1 MLLRAR
7 LSATASWSRMS
18 AMTTT
23 LRATFLAAAM
33 LAPSGLAEA
42 AERTVYVTVVDG
54 NGSVVT
60 DLTAADLVVK
70 EGGKEREIVKAGRAS
85 AKMRL
90 TIAVE
95 ERLMADTSVRQA
107 MFAFMKRVI
116 DTAEVRLVTIGLRNQ
131 TAADYTTALDALV
144 AAINNLTLNPRP
156 ESQVAEGVLEVA
168 TEFATTKSDRPV
180 LVVLAFSGGQAG
192 VDPRN
197 VLEKV
202 RQSGMTMSAVT
213 LMAGGADAGGVGA
226 MSDQSSREQLL
237 GAGPKRSG
245 GPRLDVPSA
254 GAFPKALQQIADDL
268 LAQYAITYTLPDGVK
283 PDKRFSISSKRRG
296 VTLRGPSAI
305 PDR

>member
-1 MLLRAR
+1 M
-7 LSATASWSRMS
+7 SRMK
-18 AMTTT
+18 MT
-23 LRATFLAAAM
+23 LRASILAAS
-33 LAPSGLAEA
+33 LLGPSGIAAA

-54 NGSVVT
+54 SGNAVT

-70 EGGKEREIVKAGRAS
+70 EGGKEREIVKAGRPS

-95 ERLMADTSVRQA
+95 ERLMADAAVRQA

-116 DTAEVRLVTIGLRNQ
+116 EAAEVRLVTIGLRNH

-144 AAINNLTLNPRP
+144 GAINNLTLNPRP
-156 ESQVAEGVLEVA
+156 ESQVAEGVLQVA
-168 TEFATTKSDRPV
+168 NEFATAKTERPV
-180 LVVLAFSGGQAG
+180 LVVLAISGGQAG

-197 VLEKV
+197 VLDRV

-213 LMAGGADAGGVGA
+213 LIGGADVGGPAA
-226 MSDQSSREQLL
+226 MSEQSGREQIL
-237 GAGPKRSG
+237 GDGPKQSG
-245 GPRLDVPSA
+245 GRRVEVPST
-254 GAFPKALQQIADDL
+254 GAFPQALQQIASDL
-268 LAQYAITYTLPDGVK
+268 LGQYAITYTLPEGLK

-296 VTLRGPSAI
+296 VTLRAPSAI

>member
-1 MLLRAR
+1 M
-7 LSATASWSRMS
+7 SRMK
-18 AMTTT
+18 MT
-23 LRATFLAAAM
+23 LPATILAASM
-33 LAPSGLAEA
+33 LAPPAVIEA

-54 NGSVVT
+54 NGAAVT

-70 EGGKEREIVKAGRAS
+70 EGGKEREIVKAGPAA

-95 ERLMADTSVRQA
+95 ERLMADAAVRQA

-116 DTAEVRLVTIGLRNQ
+116 DRAEVRLVTIGLRNN
-131 TAADYTTALDALV
+131 TAADYTSALDVLV
-144 AAINNLTLNPRP
+144 AGINKLTLNPRP
-156 ESQVAEGVLEVA
+156 ESQVAEGVNEVA
-168 TEFATTKSDRPV
+168 SELIARKPERSA

-192 VDPRN
+192 VDPRS

-202 RQSGMTMSAVT
+202 RQSGVTMSAVT
-213 LMAGGADAGGVGA
+213 LAGGTTDSSSAASLA
-226 MSDQSSREQLL
+226 DQSGREQVL
-237 GAGPKRSG
+237 GDGPKQSG
-245 GPRLDVPSA
+245 GRRIEVPST
-254 GAFPKALQQIADDL
+254 GAFPQALQQIANDL

-296 VTLRGPSAI
+296 VTLRAPSAI

>member
-1 MLLRAR
+1 
-7 LSATASWSRMS
+7 MS
-18 AMTTT
+18 PMKNT
-23 LRATFLAAAM
+23 LRATFLAASI
-33 LAPSGLAEA
+33 LAPSALAGA

-54 NGSVVT
+54 NGSAVT

-95 ERLMADTSVRQA
+95 ERLMADAAVRQA
-107 MFAFMKRVI
+107 MFMFMKRVI
-116 DTAEVRLVTIGLRNQ
+116 DAAEVRLVTIGLRND

-144 AAINNLTLNPRP
+144 RAINNLTLNPRP
-156 ESQVAEGVLEVA
+156 ESQVAEGVLQVA
-168 TEFATTKSDRPV
+168 GEFTDAKTERPV

-192 VDPRN
+192 VDPRT

-202 RQSGMTMSAVT
+202 RQSGMTMSTVT
-213 LMAGGADAGGVGA
+213 LGGGMTDTGSAAA
-226 MSDQSSREQLL
+226 LSEQSGREQVL
-237 GAGPKRSG
+237 GDGPRQSG
-245 GPRLDVPSA
+245 GRRIEVPST

-268 LAQYAITYTLPDGVK
+268 LAQYAITYTLPEGVK

-296 VTLRGPSAI
+296 VTLRAPSAI
-305 PDR
+305 SDR

>member
-1 MLLRAR
+1 MK
-7 LSATASWSRMS
+7 M
-18 AMTTT
+18 T
-23 LRATFLAAAM
+23 LRASILAASL
-33 LAPSGLAEA
+33 LAPSGVAEA

-54 NGSVVT
+54 SGTPVA

-95 ERLMADTSVRQA
+95 ERLMADAAVRQA

-116 DTAEVRLVTIGLRNQ
+116 DAAEVRLVTIGLRND
-131 TAADYTTALDALV
+131 TAADYTTALDVLV
-144 AAINNLTLNPRP
+144 GAINNLTLNPRP
-156 ESQVAEGVLEVA
+156 ESQVAEGVLQVA
-168 TEFATTKSDRPV
+168 NEFATAKTERPV
-180 LVVLAFSGGQAG
+180 LVLLAISGGQAG

-197 VLEKV
+197 VLDRV

-213 LMAGGADAGGVGA
+213 LMGGADVGGPA
-226 MSDQSSREQLL
+226 TMSEQSGREQIL
-237 GAGPKRSG
+237 GDGPKQSG
-245 GPRLDVPSA
+245 GRRVEVPST
-254 GAFPKALQQIADDL
+254 GAFPQALQQIANDL
-268 LAQYAITYTLPDGVK
+268 LAQYAITYALPEGVK

-296 VTLRGPSAI
+296 VTLRAPSAI

>member
-1 MLLRAR
+1 MKPTLH
-7 LSATASWSRMS
+7 ATI
-18 AMTTT
+18 
-23 LRATFLAAAM
+23 LAAGL
-33 LAPSGLAEA
+33 LAPSAGVDG

-54 NGSVVT
+54 KGAAVT

-70 EGGKEREIVKAGRAS
+70 EGGKEREIVKADRAS
-85 AKMRL
+85 GRMRL

-95 ERLMADTSVRQA
+95 ERLMADTAVRQA
-107 MFAFMKRVI
+107 MFAFMKRVVDSAHI
-116 DTAEVRLVTIGLRNQ
+116 RLVTIGLRNT
-131 TAADYTTALDALV
+131 TAADYTTALDVLV
-144 AAINNLTLNPRP
+144 GAINKLTLNPRP

-168 TEFATTKSDRPV
+168 GELIASKAERPV

-197 VLEKV
+197 VLDRV

-213 LMAGGADAGGVGA
+213 LSGATPDAGGAAA
-226 MSDQSSREQLL
+226 LADQSGREQVL
-237 GAGPKRSG
+237 GDGPKQSG
-245 GPRLDVPSA
+245 GRRIEVPST
-254 GAFPKALQQIADDL
+254 GAFPQALQQIGDEL

-296 VTLRGPSAI
+296 GTLRAPSAI

>member
-1 MLLRAR
+1 MNR
-7 LSATASWSRMS
+7 
-18 AMTTT
+18 T
-23 LRATFLAAAM
+23 LRATFLAASM
-33 LAPSGLAEA
+33 LAPSALAEA

-54 NGSVVT
+54 NGSPVT

-70 EGGKEREIVKAGRAS
+70 EGGKEREIVKAARAS
-85 AKMRL
+85 TKMRL

-95 ERLMADTSVRQA
+95 ERLMADAAVRQG

-116 DTAEVRLVTIGLRNQ
+116 DTAEVRLVTIGLRNH

-144 AAINNLTLNPRP
+144 TAINNLTLNPRP

-168 TEFATTKSDRPV
+168 TEFAATKTDRPV

-202 RQSGMTMSAVT
+202 RQSGMTMSVVT

-226 MSDQSSREQLL
+226 MSDQSGREQIL
-237 GAGPKRSG
+237 GDGPKQSG
-245 GPRLDVPSA
+245 GRRIEVPST

-268 LAQYAITYTLPDGVK
+268 LAQYAVTYTFPDGVK

-296 VTLRGPSAI
+296 VTLRAPSAI

>member
-1 MLLRAR
+1 M
-7 LSATASWSRMS
+7 SRMK
-18 AMTTT
+18 MT
-23 LRATFLAAAM
+23 LRATILAASM
-33 LAPSGLAEA
+33 LAPPAVIEA

-54 NGSVVT
+54 TGAAVT

-70 EGGKEREIVKAGRAS
+70 EGGREREIVKAGPAS

-95 ERLMADTSVRQA
+95 ERLIADAAVRQA

-116 DTAEVRLVTIGLRNQ
+116 DKAEVRLVTIGLRNN
-131 TAADYTTALDALV
+131 TAADYTSALDVLV
-144 AAINNLTLNPRP
+144 AGINKLTLNPRP
-156 ESQVAEGVLEVA
+156 ESQVAEGVNEVA
-168 TEFATTKSDRPV
+168 GELIVQKPERSA

-192 VDPRN
+192 VDPRS

-202 RQSGMTMSAVT
+202 RQSGVTMSAVT
-213 LMAGGADAGGVGA
+213 LAGGTTDSSSAASLA
-226 MSDQSSREQLL
+226 DQSGREQVL
-237 GAGPKRSG
+237 GDGPKQSG
-245 GPRLDVPSA
+245 GRRIEVPST
-254 GAFPKALQQIADDL
+254 GAFPQALQQIANDL
-268 LAQYAITYTLPDGVK
+268 LAQYSITYTLPEGVK